1 MVSEHL
7 KSKQHFNSFTTPFF
21 LELSSVQAAL
31 AVSALRY
38 TRERCNAI
46 PFQAPEGRVLVSSQG
61 AVAAML
67 KVALRCHRC
76 GAEQAGMP
84 ALKAHIEACAR
95 PLPTTGDVIR

>member
-31 AVSALRY
+31 AVRPANQTGSAVTPL
-38 TRERCNAI
+38 
-46 PFQAPEGRVLVSSQG
+46 QAPEGRVLVSSQG
-61 AVAAML
+61 AVAAMV

-95 PLPTTGDVIR
+95 PLPTTGDVIV